1 MDFALSDEQVAIA
14 DLAGR
19 ILSEQLPTERL
30 REIEQTDDWFAADTW
45 AELAKADLLGLCL
58 PEAHGGGGYG
68 LFELALILEQVGR
81 TVAPLPLLPTLVLGA
96 LPVAEFGTA
105 EQQAALLPG
114 VVDGDVILT
123 AALSEGG
130 DGLPPEVPATTATAD
145 GGGWRLSGTKVLVP
159 SAHLARRVLV
169 PARTG
174 DGTSTVFLVDPSA
187 AGVTAER
194 NTSVNL
200 EPLTTLTFDGVAV
213 GRPADVLGEV
223 DGGAEVV
230 AWTTDRAVAACCAVQ
245 AGVCE
250 AALRITATYTSERKQ
265 FDTPIATFQAVAHR
279 AADAYIDTEAVRL
292 TAYQAAWRLGEGL
305 PAAEELAIAKFWA
318 AEGAHRVVH
327 AAQHLHGGIGVDID
341 YPVHRTF
348 RWAKHL
354 ELSLGGGTTHLRRLG
369 ALLARGP
376 TTSDVRRRTRRGV
389 IAAALH
395 SGGRSRGTC
404 L

>member
-19 ILSEQLPTERL
+19 ILSEQLTTERL
-30 REIEQTDDWFAADTW
+30 REIEQTDDWFARDTW
-45 AELAKADLLGLCL
+45 AELAKADLLGIAV
-58 PEAHGGGGYG
+58 PEVHGGGGYG

-81 TVAPLPLLPTLVLGA
+81 TVAPLPLLSTLVLGA
-96 LPVAEFGTA
+96 LPVARFGSA
-105 EQQAALLPG
+105 DQQAALLPG
-114 VVDGDVILT
+114 VVSGDVILT

-130 DGLPPEVPATTATAD
+130 DGLPPAVPATVATPD
-145 GGGWRLSGTKVLVP
+145 GDGWLITGTKPLVP
-159 SAHLARRVLV
+159 AAHLARKVLV

-174 DGTSTVFLVDPSA
+174 SGSSTVFLVDPTA
-187 AGVTAER
+187 AGVTLER
-194 NTSVNL
+194 NRSANL
-200 EPLTTLTFDGVAV
+200 EPLSTMTLDGVRV
-213 GRPADVLGEV
+213 GPADVLGAV

-230 AWTTDRAVAACCAVQ
+230 SWTADRGVAAYCSVQ

-250 AALRITATYTSERKQ
+250 AATRLTATYTSERRQ

-292 TAYQAAWRLGEGL
+292 TSRQAAWRLAEDV

-348 RWAKHL
+348 RWAKHV
-354 ELSLGGGTTHLRRLG
+354 ELSLGGGTAHLRRLG
-369 ALLARGP
+369 ALLAAP
-376 TTSDVRRRTRRGV
+376 
-389 IAAALH
+389 
-395 SGGRSRGTC
+395 
-404 L
+404 